1 MITFNH
7 GHRVSL
13 SACAVAALLLFGGC
27 SIGDD
32 DGAAA
37 DPAPSTAD
45 SPSPTAAGQHPSPSR
60 TDPDPPRN
68 PGEEMTDTPSPEAS
82 ETAGAPEGPG
92 ADAMPAS
99 EPTAVSV
106 PAIDVESEVMQLG
119 LQDNGLIEVP
129 PYSYGSPA
137 GWYVHSPTPGE
148 LGPSVILGH
157 RNGLEGGPGIFA
169 DLPQLQRGDSV
180 EVTRQDGTTATFTI
194 YRTDLVDKG
203 EDFPTLDVYGN
214 TAEPE
219 IRLIT
224 CDGLN
229 SETGILED
237 NFIAYGEL
245 DG

>member
-1 MITFNH
+1 MIALSR
-7 GHRVSL
+7 GHRARL
-13 SACAVAALLLFGGC
+13 SACAVVALLFLGGC
-27 SIGDD
+27 AMGDD
-32 DGAAA
+32 NATA
-37 DPAPSTAD
+37 DRAPSTGEL
-45 SPSPTAAGQHPSPSR
+45 PSPTAARPQPSP
-60 TDPDPPRN
+60 TGTEPDPTQN
-68 PGEEMTDTPSPEAS
+68 PGEERTGTPAPD
-82 ETAGAPEGPG
+82 APETSEGPES
-92 ADAMPAS
+92 AAMPAS
-99 EPTAVSV
+99 EPATISV

-129 PYSYGSPA
+129 PYQYGSPA

-169 DLPQLQRGDSV
+169 DLPQIQLGDSV
-180 EVTRQDGTTATFTI
+180 EVTRQDGTRATFTI

-203 EDFPTLDVYGN
+203 EGFPTLDVYGN

-245 DG
+245 DD